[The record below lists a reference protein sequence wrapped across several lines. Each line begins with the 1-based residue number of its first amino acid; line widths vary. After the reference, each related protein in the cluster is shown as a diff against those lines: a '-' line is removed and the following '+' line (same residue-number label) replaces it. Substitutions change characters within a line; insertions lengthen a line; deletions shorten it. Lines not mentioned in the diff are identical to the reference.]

1 MASSDPLLRRRRQ
14 HRPSRPLLLAACGAA
29 ACIVVLLS
37 LKSFNTPS
45 SLGTTLGARSTH
57 RGVGIQPRPS
67 LTNSRR
73 SMFQAP
79 FGHSGSMFPAP
90 GRKENSFVRVPEVSS
105 SLFSADTPVTNPG
118 SRGTVAVIGAGLAGL
133 STAKYLSELGFKP
146 IVVEARDVLG
156 GKVAAWQDED
166 GDWYETGLHIFFGAY
181 PNMLQLFTELGIQ
194 DRLQWKEHTM
204 IFALPEKPGEFSR
217 FDFPSAVPAP
227 LNGIVAILLNT
238 QLLSWAEKVQFA
250 FALLPVIWEEVRG
263 NGQKYV
269 EEMDKYSFSEYMEM
283 LGAPKRVVDEVFI
296 AMSKALAFVKPEDL
310 SATVVLTA
318 LNRFLKETEGSKMA
332 FLDGA
337 PPERLCKPVVER
349 IEANGGEVRMKNP
362 LREIVLDD
370 TGKVSHL
377 KIADLNEQN
386 KIYDLKADAYVSA
399 MPVDILK
406 KFVPEQ
412 WQEKDEFKKLD
423 GLEGIPVI
431 NVHVWLDKK
440 VCDVDQLMFSRS
452 KLLSVYADMSNT
464 CEEYKSDKSML
475 ELVFADH
482 VEGTEKWIGR
492 SDQDIVDATM
502 DELRKLFPKEMEGAN
517 VLKSHVV
524 KTPRSVYW
532 SKPGRQKFRPA
543 QKTTVPN
550 FFLAGDF
557 TMQRYLASMEG
568 AILSGKQVA
577 DEIQRSPQF
586 NNYPTVEIPG
596 VYGGWKDKTDTFP
609 DNFGPKVDKY
619 NKKSGQPGFA

>member
-1 MASSDPLLRRRRQ
+1 MS
-14 HRPSRPLLLAACGAA
+14 GAKNTES
-29 ACIVVLLS
+29 LS
-37 LKSFNTPS
+37 LSARTTVYTPS
-45 SLGTTLGARSTH
+45 LSFPKLQSRTSSEKIAFSPRSFKEWQPTVHRRGTEQQ
-57 RGVGIQPRPS
+57 RGTPVTSVG
-67 LTNSRR
+67 
-73 SMFQAP
+73 
-79 FGHSGSMFPAP
+79 
-90 GRKENSFVRVPEVSS
+90 SS
-105 SLFSADTPVTNPG
+105 IFSADTPVANPG
-118 SRGTVAVIGAGLAGL
+118 DRGTIAVIGAGLAGL

-146 IVVEARDVLG
+146 VVVEAREVLG

-194 DRLQWKEHTM
+194 ERLQWKEHTM
-204 IFALPEKPGEFSR
+204 IFALPEKPGQFSR
-217 FDFPSAVPAP
+217 FDFPSNVPAP

-238 QLLSWAEKVQFA
+238 QLLSWAEKIQFA
-250 FALLPVIWEEVRG
+250 YALLPVIWEEVRG

-337 PPERLCKPVVER
+337 PPERLCKPMVER
-349 IEANGGEVRMKNP
+349 IEANGGEVRMRNP

-370 TGKVSHL
+370 KGNVAHL
-377 KIADLNEQN
+377 KIADLDNQ
-386 KIYDLKADAYVSA
+386 KTYDLKADAYVSA

-412 WQEKDEFKKLD
+412 WKGKDEFAKLD

-464 CEEYKSDKSML
+464 CAEYEDKDKSML

-482 VEGTEKWIGR
+482 VEGTEKWIGK

-502 DELRKLFPKEMEGAN
+502 SELQSLFPEQMKDAK

-532 SKPGRQKFRPA
+532 SKPNRQQFRPS
-543 QKTTVPN
+543 QKTSVEN

-577 DEIQRSPQF
+577 EEIQTSPLF
-586 NNYPTVEIPG
+586 SAGYPKVEIPG
-596 VYGGWKDKTDTFP
+596 VYGGWKDKKDTFP

-619 NKKSGQPGFA
+619 NDKSSRPGYA

>member
-1 MASSDPLLRRRRQ
+1 MLPLLPRVRRAPVSTKTTRVVF
-14 HRPSRPLLLAACGAA
+14 SFCLAA
-29 ACIVVLLS
+29 VVLLGCALAHRAS
-37 LKSFNTPS
+37 PLATPVRTPRASTGLLATKPVLRRPYAPNSRQGSSISHRQRVEEQRKGFNTGSRVAAPS
-45 SLGTTLGARSTH
+45 TFDGTT
-57 RGVGIQPRPS
+57 P
-67 LTNSRR
+67 
-73 SMFQAP
+73 
-79 FGHSGSMFPAP
+79 
-90 GRKENSFVRVPEVSS
+90 VP
-105 SLFSADTPVTNPG
+105 NPG

-133 STAKYLSELGFKP
+133 STAKYISELGFKP
-146 IVVEARDVLG
+146 VVVEARDVLG

-204 IFALPEKPGEFSR
+204 IFALPEKPGQFSR
-217 FDFPSAVPAP
+217 FDFPAFIPAP

-238 QLLSWAEKVQFA
+238 QLLSWTEKVQFA
-250 FALLPVIWEEVRG
+250 IALLPVIWEEISG

-337 PPERLCKPVVER
+337 PPERLCKPMVER
-349 IEANGGEVRMKNP
+349 IEQNGGEVRLKNP
-362 LREIVLDD
+362 LRKIVLDD
-370 TGKVSHL
+370 QGKVDHL
-377 KIADLNEQN
+377 EIADLNSG
-386 KIYDLKADAYVSA
+386 KTYDLNADAYVSA

-406 KFVPEQ
+406 KFVPDQ
-412 WQEKDEFKKLD
+412 WKAKEEFAKLD

-464 CEEYKSDKSML
+464 CAEYADKDKSML

-482 VEGTEKWIGR
+482 VDGTDKWIGR

-502 DELRKLFPKEMEGAN
+502 AELHKLFPKEMQGAN

-524 KTPRSVYW
+524 KTPLSVYW

-543 QKTTVPN
+543 QKTSIPN

-577 DEIQRSPQF
+577 DEIQRAPEFKGQ
-586 NNYPTVEIPG
+586 YPLVEIPG
-596 VYGGWKDKTDTFP
+596 VYGGWRDKVDVFP
-609 DNFGPKVDKY
+609 DNFGPKKDKY
-619 NKKSGQPGFA
+619 KEGNPDGPTFA

>member
-1 MASSDPLLRRRRQ
+1 MNLRSSLLPRPRRQ
-14 HRPSRPLLLAACGAA
+14 ASRLPAAIGVACGLALVAFAA
-29 ACIVVLLS
+29 LS
-37 LKSFNTPS
+37 SRSVGPALRS
-45 SLGTTLGARSTH
+45 SAAVAPTRTLS
-57 RGVGIQPRPS
+57 RPS
-67 LTNSRR
+67 LAARSFSPASMAARR
-73 SMFQAP
+73 HAPRHPQQAP
-79 FGHSGSMFPAP
+79 GARMGSRMAVQS
-90 GRKENSFVRVPEVSS
+90 SFT
-105 SLFSADTPVTNPG
+105 ADTPVRNAG
-118 SRGTVAVIGAGLAGL
+118 ERGTIAVIGAGLAGL
-133 STAKYLSELGFKP
+133 STAKYLSEIGFKP
-146 IVVEARDVLG
+146 VIVEARDVLG

-217 FDFPSAVPAP
+217 FDFPSMVPAP
-227 LNGIVAILLNT
+227 LNGMVAILLNT
-238 QLLSWAEKVQFA
+238 QLLSWSEKIQFA
-250 FALLPVIWEEVRG
+250 FALLPVIWEEVSG

-269 EEMDKYSFSEYMEM
+269 EEMDKYSFSGYMEM

-337 PPERLCKPVVER
+337 PPERLCKPMVQR

-362 LREIVLDD
+362 LREIVLDEQGNVD
-370 TGKVSHL
+370 HL
-377 KIADLNEQN
+377 KIADLNKGET
-386 KIYDLKADAYVSA
+386 YDLKADAYVSA

-406 KFVPEQ
+406 KFIPEQ
-412 WQEKDEFKKLD
+412 WKPKEEFSKLQN
-423 GLEGIPVI
+423 LEGIPVI

-440 VCDVDQLMFSRS
+440 VCNVDQLMFSRS

-464 CEEYKSDKSML
+464 CKEYENKDKSML

-482 VEGTEKWIGR
+482 VEGTDKWIGR
-492 SDQDIVDATM
+492 PDSEIVDATM
-502 DELRKLFPKEMEGAN
+502 DELRKLFPKQMEGAK
-517 VLKSHVV
+517 VEKSHVV

-532 SKPGRQKFRPA
+532 SKAGMQQYRPA
-543 QKTTVPN
+543 QKTSVPN

-577 DEIQRSPQF
+577 DEIQKSPKF
-586 NNYPTVEIPG
+586 VNDAPAVDIPG
-596 VYGGWKDKTDTFP
+596 VYGGWKGKTDVFP
-609 DNFGPKVDKY
+609 DNFGPKKDKY
-619 NKKSGQPGFA
+619 NPTGRTPDTLLA